1 MEKNKNLISV
11 KEAAEIMGYSRIHI
25 VRLIHADKIKAKKVG
40 RSYVI
45 HRNSLGGIYKKI
57 TPQEEKIIEKAVRK
71 VVKEFGP
78 ALKKLGSE

>member
-1 MEKNKNLISV
+1 MEKPEYISTS
-11 KEAAEIMGYSRIHI
+11 EAAEIMGISRIA
-25 VRLIHADKIKAKKVG
+25 VFKQIKKGKLKAQKVG

-45 HRNSLGGIYKKI
+45 DRHSLGGIYKKM
-57 TPQEEKIIEKAVRK
+57 TPKEEKEIEKAVKK